1 LETRTS
7 ITRQQNQGFK
17 ATIEKEN
24 EETGWKK
31 VMIAKQFCNNQK
43 QCKSSHQLG

>member
-1 LETRTS
+1 MLIIMIPYKQILETRTS

-24 EETGWKK
+24 EETG
-31 VMIAKQFCNNQK
+31 
-43 QCKSSHQLG
+43 